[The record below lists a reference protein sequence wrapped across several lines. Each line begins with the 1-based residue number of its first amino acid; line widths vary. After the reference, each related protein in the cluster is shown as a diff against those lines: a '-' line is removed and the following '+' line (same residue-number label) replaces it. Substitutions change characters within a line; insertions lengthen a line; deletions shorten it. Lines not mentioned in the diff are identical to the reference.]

1 MIIYSVKF
9 PNGKYYIGLTKF
21 SMSLRKSQHYHKAF
35 VKKTKSKFY
44 SALRKYK
51 GLELW
56 EEVLCCFDYNTL
68 KQFEILFISI
78 YDSYNNGYNGTL
90 GGDGNNGLIV
100 SKDTRKKISLSLLGE
115 HNPRYGIK
123 LSDETKK
130 RYHKQ
135 TKGS

>member
-44 SALRKYK
+44 SALRKYR

-56 EEVLCCFDYNTL
+56 EEVLCCFGYNDL
-68 KQFEILFISI
+68 KQFEILFIGI

-100 SKDTRKKISLSLLGE
+100 SNDTRKKMSLSLLGE